1 MELSAATRNAIL
13 PLPENL
19 QAPANRWFER
29 LAEQGGMHAADDML
43 PHLAR
48 VVACSEFAGNT
59 LLRYWSE
66 LEDRLQDLN
75 EPVDQDALRLF
86 ADSASDVDDST
97 DFFKAA
103 LRRQRN
109 LRLLHVFWRELAG
122 AASVDDSLQDL
133 SDTADQ
139 LLRAATTFAHREMS
153 ERFGRVRDAGGR
165 EVSMIILAMGK
176 LGGRELNFSSDI
188 DLIFCYSASGESD
201 GRKRLHAQEYFDRL
215 SRQIVQLI
223 DESTAD
229 GFVFRTDT
237 RLRPFGESGPPV
249 VSFAALESYLLRH
262 GRDWERYAYVKAR
275 IVGSRPLVEVSTELF
290 DELIFPFVY
299 RRYLDYGVF
308 ESLREMHAMIATEVA
323 SKELADNIKLG
334 PGGIREIE
342 FIVQSLQLVRG
353 GSRNELR
360 NPSLLTVLPL
370 LSGSHELS
378 NDVALSLA
386 AAYRFLRR
394 IENFIQAIRDKQT
407 HELPE
412 DVLDR
417 SRLCLAMGFDNWGAL
432 KQMLDEHRAVV
443 TRQFEEIA
451 FRGIREDDAGS
462 LQQRLGDLWKAHA
475 TADEWQKELSAANFS
490 DARSIAD
497 ILFAFRSASVTR
509 KLGSKAA
516 ERLQQFI
523 PRLLLLAREKRRPA
537 TAVSRSLSVIEKVLR
552 RSAYLALLNENRLA
566 AERLVGLCERSSYIS
581 GEIARYPMLLDELLD
596 PRPLTGPLGKL
607 QLQSEFAERSINID
621 DEDSEARMNS
631 LAQFQRA
638 TMFRVAVADFNGE
651 LSIMKVSDSLTFLA
665 EAVLE
670 EALATAWR
678 DLIAKHGEPSYVLDG
693 KTNTAGFGIIAYG
706 KLGGLELSY
715 GSDLDIIFLHDSKG
729 AEQTTMGDK
738 PLDNA
743 VFFSRLIRRLVHFL
757 TTHTSSGV
765 LYEIDTRLRPSG
777 RKGLLVTS
785 TDAFERYQAENA
797 WTWEQQALLRA
808 RPVAGSA
815 AVGREFDRIRTATLT
830 RKVRIESLRD
840 DVLEMRAR
848 MRSELDRSDSTVF
861 DLKQGLGGIGDIE
874 FLVQFL
880 VLKQAREHASVIE
893 FSDNIR
899 QLDAL
904 VNCGAVAADTA
915 AELQEIYRKYRLRQH
930 HLVLNDE
937 APLVD
942 AQQFLGERERIS
954 RAWDEY
960 FEA

>member
-1 MELSAATRNAIL
+1 MELSAATREAISHL
-13 PLPENL
+13 PQELHAAVEP
-19 QAPANRWFER
+19 WFER
-29 LAEQGGMHAADDML
+29 LAEQGGEPPADDML

-48 VVACSEFAGNT
+48 VVACSDFAGNT

-66 LEDRLQDLN
+66 LADRLQEFDQ
-75 EPVDQDALRLF
+75 PVDPDALLRF
-86 ADSASDVDDST
+86 ADNAGDADDST
-97 DFFKAA
+97 DLFKAA

-109 LRLLHVFWRELAG
+109 LRLLHILWRELSG
-122 AASVDDSLQDL
+122 VASVDESLRDL
-133 SDTADQ
+133 SDTADH
-139 LLRAATTFAHREMS
+139 LLRAATAFVQRKML
-153 ERFGRVRDAGGR
+153 ERFGRVRDADAN
-165 EVSMIILAMGK
+165 EVSMVILAMGK

-188 DLIFCYSASGESD
+188 DLIFCYPASGESD

-215 SRQIVQLI
+215 SRQVAQLI
-223 DESTAD
+223 DEPTAD

-237 RLRPFGESGPPV
+237 RLRPFGESGPLV

-275 IVGSRPLVEVSTELF
+275 IVGLRPRVEVSTELF
-290 DELIFPFVY
+290 SELILPFVY

-308 ESLREMHAMIATEVA
+308 ESLREMHAMIAAEVA
-323 SKELADNIKLG
+323 RKDLADNVKLG

-342 FIVQSLQLVRG
+342 FIVQSLQLLRG
-353 GSRNELR
+353 GSRNELQ
-360 NPSLLTVLPL
+360 NPSLLDVLPL
-370 LSGSHELS
+370 LAGSHGLS
-378 NDVALSLA
+378 AENARLLT
-386 AAYRFLRR
+386 AAYLFLRR
-394 IENFIQAIRDKQT
+394 LENFVQAIRDKQT
-407 HELPE
+407 HELP
-412 DVLDR
+412 DDALDR
-417 SRLCLAMGFDNWGAL
+417 SRLCLAMGFDSWGAL
-432 KQMLDEHRAVV
+432 RQSLDEHRAVV

-451 FRGIREDDAGS
+451 FRGTREDDDGS
-462 LQQRLGDLWKAHA
+462 LRQRLGDLWKAHA
-475 TADEWQKELSAANFS
+475 PAGEWQEELSAANFS
-490 DARSIAD
+490 EAQIVAD
-497 ILFAFRSASVTR
+497 MVFAFRTTVTAR
-509 KLGSKAA
+509 KLGTKAA
-516 ERLQQFI
+516 ERLQQFM
-523 PRLLLLAREKRRPA
+523 PRLLLLAGEKRQPA
-537 TAVSRSLSVIEKVLR
+537 TAVSRSLSVIEKILR

-581 GEIARYPMLLDELLD
+581 GELARYPMLLDELLD
-596 PRPLTGPLGKL
+596 PRPLTGALSKL
-607 QLQSEFAERSINID
+607 QLQIEFAERSQNID

-638 TMFRVAVADFNGE
+638 TMFRVAVADFSGE
-651 LSIMKVSDSLTFLA
+651 LPIMKVSDSLTFLA

-678 DLIAKHGEPSYVLDG
+678 DLVAKHGVPAYVLDG
-693 KTNTAGFGIIAYG
+693 ETRAAGFGIIAYG

-729 AEQTTMGDK
+729 TEQKTIGDK

-777 RKGLLVTS
+777 RKGLLVTG

-797 WTWEQQALLRA
+797 WTWEQQALLRT
-808 RPVAGSA
+808 RPVAGSE
-815 AVGREFDRIRTATLT
+815 AVGREFDRIRAATLT
-830 RKVRIESLRD
+830 KRVRIESLRD

-880 VLKQAREHASVIE
+880 VLQQAREHASVIE

-915 AELQEIYRKYRLRQH
+915 AELQGIYRKYRLRQH

-937 APLVD
+937 VPLVD
-942 AQQFLGERERIS
+942 AEEFLSERERVS
-954 RAWDEY
+954 RAWDKY